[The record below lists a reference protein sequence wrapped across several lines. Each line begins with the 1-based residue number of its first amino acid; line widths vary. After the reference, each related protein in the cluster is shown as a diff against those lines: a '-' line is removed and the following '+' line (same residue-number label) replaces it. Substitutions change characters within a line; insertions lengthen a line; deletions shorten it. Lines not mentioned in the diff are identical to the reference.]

1 MAMKLRKSKREKI
14 VTAFLLQFTSVEIV
28 MSSLKLRLNINPF
41 LKYHRLNLSDTTRLF
56 VYTIFI
62 LILFCSCANKPSQ
75 TQNEPVDDSL
85 KNIPEKYHGIIKK
98 FESKSPQRI
107 ISIAPST
114 TELLYEYGVGEY
126 LVGATIPHDYPPE
139 AVDLPSIGD
148 MSLDFE
154 RIIALQPDLLI
165 GEGNLFAGMIDN
177 IKDLGIP
184 VLLFDTRSNRD
195 LSDNLL
201 VFDKL
206 FKRDDGEKLN
216 EGRYMGLTVNRN
228 RNPKTRPRVAPIIS
242 STPLILAAGDSWLV
256 NLIKI
261 AGGKSITSDTP
272 GDYITL
278 SREDMILLNPDVII
292 CTFEGT
298 RNDLLLDETLAN
310 IEAIKNDRV
319 FYVDPDIILRP
330 TLRSIGLGSS
340 TLRDLFLE

>member
-1 MAMKLRKSKREKI
+1 MA
-14 VTAFLLQFTSVEIV
+14 
-28 MSSLKLRLNINPF
+28 
-41 LKYHRLNLSDTTRLF
+41 YHRIIAQHAAKLSIVLF
-56 VYTIFI
+56 CA

-85 KNIPEKYHGIIKK
+85 KNIPEKYHSIIRD
-98 FESKSPQRI
+98 FESKSPQRV
-107 ISIAPST
+107 ISISPST

-165 GEGNLFAGMIDN
+165 GEGNLFAGMVEN

-184 VLLFDTRSNRD
+184 VLFFDTRSHRD

-206 FKRDDGEKLN
+206 FKRESGENLLKHVYDGLQVV
-216 EGRYMGLTVNRN
+216 GLP
-228 RNPKTRPRVAPIIS
+228 NPDYKPRIAPVIS

-256 NLIKI
+256 NLIKV

-298 RNDLLLDETLAN
+298 RNDLLHDKTLAN
-310 IEAIKNDRV
+310 VEAIKNDRII
-319 FYVDPDIILRP
+319 YVDPDIILRP
-330 TLRSIGLGSS
+330 TLRSIRTGAS
-340 TLRDLFLE
+340 TLRSIFRK